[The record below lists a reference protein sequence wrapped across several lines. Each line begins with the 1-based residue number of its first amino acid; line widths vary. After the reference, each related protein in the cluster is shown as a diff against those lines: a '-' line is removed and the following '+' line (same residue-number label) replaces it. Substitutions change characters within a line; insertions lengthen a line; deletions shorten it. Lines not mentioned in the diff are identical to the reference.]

1 MQQIYF
7 YLLWSVLMY
16 FLFPCFN
23 GNHYITLRYIT
34 VITCFYFYFFSPWFV
49 FKPPGKFLTSSLR
62 AVCARLFDKQTADP
76 PATVRPET
84 TVCIMTWSYLHWAF
98 DAECWQVRSSRH
110 AAPRDR
116 HMCHGFQDD
125 RQKRVWGP
133 IPKNRVFTLCLR
145 VWTDVLHNCA
155 GKKMED

>member
-1 MQQIYF
+1 MV
-7 YLLWSVLMY
+7 SVDV
-16 FLFPCFN
+16 LFVSLFQWESLY
-23 GNHYITLRYIT
+23 YITLCYIT
-34 VITCFYFYFFSPWFV
+34 VIICFYFYFFSPWFI

-76 PATVRPET
+76 PSTVRPET

-133 IPKNRVFTLCLR
+133 IPKNRVFTLCVCVYHTLR
-145 VWTDVLHNCA
+145 VWTDVWRNCA